1 LLLLNDRC
9 QQTVQ
14 LLLKVGNL
22 RVLLLD
28 HVLTQLTLLV
38 ELPLKLLDLL
48 ASRSRISRSLLGL
61 SLQHFKPPSY
71 EAHIVR
77 QLLSAMSL
85 VNSLLQELLKSHF
98 LGLHLLT
105 VRVGLVF
112 FSSGLLYLSLEL
124 ADLVV
129 EEIAIVFL
137 LPLQAV
143 QLPTQLGDGG
153 LVIVSCCACMTW
165 RFDAQLVK
173 KAIDA
178 NGSRSRRLL
187 RYAVSFVNVAELVFV
202 DVF

>member
-1 LLLLNDRC
+1 MLLLNDRC

-105 VRVGLVF
+105 VRVSLVF

-143 QLPTQLGDGG
+143 QLPTQLGDG

-178 NGSRSRRLL
+178 NGSRSRRLY
-187 RYAVSFVNVAELVFV
+187 RYAISFVNVAQFVFV

>member
-1 LLLLNDRC
+1 MLLLNDRC

-143 QLPTQLGDGG
+143 QLHTQLGDG

>member
-1 LLLLNDRC
+1 MLLLNDRC

-61 SLQHFKPPSY
+61 SLQHFKPPCY

-143 QLPTQLGDGG
+143 QLPTQLGDG

-178 NGSRSRRLL
+178 NGSRSRRLY
-187 RYAVSFVNVAELVFV
+187 RYAISFVNVAQFVFV

>member
-1 LLLLNDRC
+1 MLLLNDRC

-143 QLPTQLGDGG
+143 QLPTQLGEG

-178 NGSRSRRLL
+178 NGSRSRRLY
-187 RYAVSFVNVAELVFV
+187 RYTISFVNVAQFVFV